1 MLEIDNTVLVLVDF
15 QGKLARIVQ
24 DSEQVI
30 ASACKLAR
38 AADVLELPII
48 STEQNPAGLGPT
60 VKELAGL
67 LPGEPLAKQAFS
79 CWREPAFAKALEGTA
94 RRSVLLAGIEAHICV
109 FQTAADLCEA
119 GFDVHVVAEAVSSR
133 SASNCR
139 IGLARCA
146 SAGATVTCIESAL
159 FELLEAAGPN
169 CPAGAGKFK
178 EILKL
183 VK

>member
-38 AADVLELPII
+38 GSAVLDLPII
-48 STEQNPAGLGPT
+48 WTEQNPAGLGPT
-60 VKELAGL
+60 VEELAGL
-67 LPGEPLAKQAFS
+67 LPGEPIAKQAFS
-79 CWREPAFAKALEGTA
+79 CWREPAFAKAITGMA
-94 RRSVLLAGIEAHICV
+94 RRSVLLAGIETHVCV

-119 GFDVHVVAEAVSSR
+119 GYDVHVVADAVSSR
-133 SASNCR
+133 SADNRR
-139 IGLARCA
+139 IGLARIA
-146 SAGATVTCIESAL
+146 ATGATITSVEMAI
-159 FELLEAAGPN
+159 FELLGAAG
-169 CPAGAGKFK
+169 GERFK
-178 EILKL
+178 EILKI

>member
-1 MLEIDNTVLVLVDF
+1 MLKIDNTVLVLVDF

-48 STEQNPAGLGPT
+48 WTEQNPAGLGPT

-67 LPGEPLAKQAFS
+67 LPGEPIAKQAFS

-146 SAGATVTCIESAL
+146 SAGATITSIESAL
-159 FELLEAAGPN
+159 FELLEAAGAN